1 MIAYLIY
8 ENGQFHVK
16 KTSGYKPDNSVAIIP
31 ENISKNDYPYLYG
44 EQVDDGEGNLV
55 WQVAIDNIAKGVAI
69 SKIDIASQKTALHT
83 AYIDDINTEMVSIFG
98 TTDRDKASAMYN
110 TWKEWKDD
118 PSFFADKGLFD
129 EFGAALDTA
138 AKIATYANQKLSQ
151 TKQYSVFLM
160 TREKQF
166 RDAVALLGG

>member
-1 MIAYLIY
+1 MIYLVK
-8 ENGQFHVK
+8 NGNQFDV
-16 KTSGYKPDNSVAIIP
+16 VEAIGFIP
-31 ENISKNDYPYLYG
+31 KNTIAPVPSSYPKEDYPFLYG
-44 EQVDDGEGNLV
+44 EQVTDVETGELV
-55 WQVAIDNIAKGVAI
+55 WQVSLDSVAKGASI
-69 SKIDIASQKTALHT
+69 SEADVASQKTALHT
-83 AYIDDINTEMVSIFG
+83 SYIDDINTEMVSIFG